1 METRHLHAARLKII
15 AAMAIWGT
23 ISLFV
28 KHIAMPSA
36 ETALFRAAIA
46 IVILLLFKL
55 VTGGKFNREDVRRE
69 LIPLLLSGAAM
80 GFNWVLLFEAYR
92 YTTVSVATLSYYFAP
107 VIVMVLSPILFHEHT
122 TWKQRICFILS
133 TLGLVLVINVGEISL
148 GDKNLTGILFG
159 LGAASL
165 YASVML
171 LNKFCKRVGGI
182 DRTIIQFAAAIAV
195 LLVYVLLTS
204 GITVMTLDS
213 TGLVNLL
220 ILGTVHT
227 GICYCLFFSAV
238 RDLPGQEAAILS
250 YIDPF
255 VSILVSVFILYE
267 SMTVLQIVGGVLIL
281 GFTLLNEIDL
291 KPAKKA
297 ESSK

>member
-1 METRHLHAARLKII
+1 METRHLHTARLKVT

-55 VTGGKFNREDVRRE
+55 ATGGNFNREDVRRE
-69 LIPLLLSGAAM
+69 LLPLLLSGAAM

-171 LNKFCKRVGGI
+171 LNKFCKRVSGI
-182 DRTIIQFAAAIAV
+182 DRTVIQFAAAIAV
-195 LLVYVLLTS
+195 LLVYVLLTT
-204 GITVMTLDS
+204 GITVMALDS

-227 GICYCLFFSAV
+227 GVCYCLFFSAV

-255 VSILVSVFILYE
+255 VSILVSVFILHE
-267 SMTVLQIVGGVLIL
+267 SMTALQIAGGALIL

-291 KPAKKA
+291 KPVKQTK
-297 ESSK
+297 SS